1 MPKKVVEATDALVR
15 NIKTV
20 GVRAVGGVDGL
31 CLRVSP
37 RQSDIEAR
45 RAALKE
51 GRPVPT
57 PAPHS
62 ADDPLP
68 RSWVLRV
75 PIHGKRQD
83 IGLGSYPSVTLAAAR
98 EAARA
103 IRAKVTAGVDPMAER
118 REAKRAAAA
127 AVAKAVTFEQVA
139 EDWWLKKKVPT
150 LTGKKS
156 DQPIRDMR
164 RLAFPILGHLVVSEV
179 QTAHVTAVLDHD
191 KLWTTRTPTATKLR
205 GNLEQVLAYAT
216 AKGLRS
222 GENPARWRGH
232 LDQVYASPKKVHRGK
247 NQPALPVEQL
257 PPFMAELRSAAGDAA
272 RALEVAILCASR
284 SQEVRGMTWAEVDLD
299 AARWTIP
306 GERMKMRRPH
316 AVPLSA
322 RVVELLRAQAEK
334 KPDDVDLV
342 FPAGESNTELS
353 DMTLLAVIKRMNQRR
368 KAAGEPL
375 WVDPAQGG
383 RPVVPHGFRATFR
396 VWARAQ
402 RFADDAAEAAL
413 AHAEENETIAAY
425 KRTDH
430 FKERVPMMKAWAD
443 YCAGKA

>member
-1 MPKKVVEATDALVR
+1 
-15 NIKTV
+15 
-20 GVRAVGGVDGL
+20 
-31 CLRVSP
+31 
-37 RQSDIEAR
+37 
-45 RAALKE
+45 
-51 GRPVPT
+51 
-57 PAPHS
+57 
-62 ADDPLP
+62 
-68 RSWVLRV
+68 
-75 PIHGKRQD
+75 
-83 IGLGSYPSVTLAAAR
+83 
-98 EAARA
+98 
-103 IRAKVTAGVDPMAER
+103 
-118 REAKRAAAA
+118 
-127 AVAKAVTFEQVA
+127 
-139 EDWWLKKKVPT
+139 
-150 LTGKKS
+150 
-156 DQPIRDMR
+156 MR
-164 RLAFPILGHLVVSEV
+164 RLAFPILGHLLVSEV
-179 QTAHVTAVLDHD
+179 DTPHIKAVLSHD

-216 AKGLRS
+216 TEGLRS
-222 GENPARWRGH
+222 GENPARWRGR
-232 LDQVYASPKKVHRGK
+232 LDGVLASPKKVHRGK

-257 PPFMAELRSAAGDAA
+257 PAFMAELRSAAGDAA

-306 GERMKMRRPH
+306 GLRMKMRRPH

-430 FKERVPMMKAWAD
+430 FEERAPMMKAWAD

>member
-1 MPKKVVEATDALVR
+1 MPRIARELTPVEVNLL
-15 NIKTV
+15 KTP
-20 GVRAVGGVDGL
+20 GIHAVGSVTGL
-31 CLRVSP
+31 CLRVAPPPS
-37 RQSDIEAR
+37 
-45 RAALKE
+45 E
-51 GRPVPT
+51 GA
-57 PAPHS
+57 PA
-62 ADDPLP
+62 P
-68 RSWVLRV
+68 RSWVLRIKV
-75 PIHGKRQD
+75 GNRRREF
-83 IGLGSYPSVTLAAAR
+83 GLGGFPTVTLKQAR
-98 EAARA
+98 EKARELRDK
-103 IRAKVTAGVDPMAER
+103 IGAGVDPLAEKMAAR
-118 REAKRAAAA
+118 SALAAASA
-127 AVAKAVTFEQVA
+127 AAVTFEQVA

-164 RLAFPILGHLVVSEV
+164 RLALPILGHLVVSEV
-179 QTAHVTAVLDHD
+179 QTAHITAVLDHD
-191 KLWTTRTPTATKLR
+191 KLWTARTPTATKLR

-257 PPFMAELRSAAGDAA
+257 PAFMAELRSAAGDAA

-368 KAAGEPL
+368 KAAGEAL

-430 FKERVPMMKAWAD
+430 FEERVPMMKAWAD